1 MYTQSISISMTMLI
15 DTGENTNSYSLRH
28 HESGRPVLPAQAI
41 IDAQISILCS
51 ISLLVSML
59 GVGPEMLKYLENQI
73 NSCNW
78 LYLIKSNDIAIFDT
92 YKFLPKF
99 SLLHCLPVNI
109 WARRWRIPC
118 PEWEKAKKQVLQT
131 MDGQTNTTITK
142 ASRLKTLL
150 ETFSLTLCYID
161 RQFCAGERLDMFH
174 QHNLILV
181 KH

>member
-1 MYTQSISISMTMLI
+1 MFTQFISISMTMLI

-28 HESGRPVLPAQAI
+28 HESWRPVLPAQAI
-41 IDAQISILCS
+41 IDAQISILSS
-51 ISLLVSML
+51 ISPLVSML
-59 GVGPEMLKYLENQI
+59 GVGPEMFKYLGNQI

-78 LYLIKSNDIAIFDT
+78 LCLIKSNDIAIFDT

-118 PEWEKAKKQVLQT
+118 PEWEKA
-131 MDGQTNTTITK
+131 NT
-142 ASRLKTLL
+142 
-150 ETFSLTLCYID
+150 LTLCYID
-161 RQFCAGERLDMFH
+161 RQFCAGERLNMFH
-174 QHNLILV
+174 QYNLILV